1 MKERIQLATNSYGK
15 WKVPKDFTP
24 GREVLI
30 GFSRKNG
37 HAYLIAGKYEIHG
50 HFIFKKTFFRE
61 FCEKS
66 CEPLIFIRFKDI
78 SPSDLLEIESLIERS
93 EGIRESSCIN
103 YCLITIFTAL
113 GIRIESEGRN
123 IVNLEDCLLSIL
135 EFGASRNGK
144 RQVVEIYKAVDWDL
158 RQILNHFNLLEKRF
172 EGTHLISRFLGR
184 VFFFHRKS
192 HRLFYQRIKNHYSL
206 PLLRIDQ

>member
-1 MKERIQLATNSYGK
+1 MREEIQLAAHSYGK
-15 WKVPKDFTP
+15 WKVPKNFKH
-24 GREVLI
+24 GHEVLI

-66 CEPLIFIRFKDI
+66 CEPLVFIRFKEI
-78 SPSDLLEIESLIERS
+78 STLDVLEVESLIERN

-123 IVNLEDCLLSIL
+123 IVNLEDCLLNAL

-144 RQVVEIYKAVDWDL
+144 RQEIEVYKTVGWEL

-172 EGTHLISRFLGR
+172 EGTHFISRFLGKIL
-184 VFFFHRKS
+184 FFHRRS
-192 HRLFYQRIKNHYSL
+192 HRLFYQKIKSQYTFS
-206 PLLRIDQ
+206 LLRIGQ